1 MKFHN
6 KTFNKY
12 YEFKLNILQD
22 YMFISFLVL
31 DRDRLVISCN
41 QEFYLASPIYLD
53 HNEMSDPNLRLS
65 NVAWGQEVW
74 QQVNKHP
81 DNMMGEWVSFL
92 SFLLISTLILIIGV
106 GSKSVNKGA
115 LMYWHFVK
123 ICSIHCKMDDMNKLG
138 QGWIFL
144 YDKFSSYYF
153 NKVNVNWSKC
163 LNYIISSCKWCWLF
177 ILSFLTL

>member
-31 DRDRLVISCN
+31 DRDWLVISCN

-106 GSKSVNKGA
+106 GSKSVNKGT
-115 LMYWHFVK
+115 LMVVAFCQNFQYPLQNGWYEQ
-123 ICSIHCKMDDMNKLG
+123 IGTGMDC
-138 QGWIFL
+138 F
-144 YDKFSSYYF
+144 FF
-153 NKVNVNWSKC
+153 
-163 LNYIISSCKWCWLF
+163 
-177 ILSFLTL
+177 